1 MRTRIAAVALAALGA
16 LALAAPSAAAS
27 PAADDNEVRIYSPSG
42 VILVDCGPVGPGLPT
57 HPHQKEVCSEI
68 SDAKGDIASI
78 PPLPGQGCTDVWDPV
93 LIGVT
98 GRMDGKEILFSE
110 FQSNSGCAAIS
121 HGHVFLY

>member
-1 MRTRIAAVALAALGA
+1 MRTRTAGVALAALGV
-16 LALAAPSAAAS
+16 LALFAPPAAAA
-27 PAADDNEVRIYSPSG
+27 PAADDNELRIYSPSG
-42 VILVDCGPVGPGLPT
+42 VITVDCGAVGPGLPT

-78 PPLPGQGCTDVWDPV
+78 PPYPGGCTDVWDPV

-98 GRMDGKEILFSE
+98 GRIDGKEVLFSE
-110 FQSNSGCAAIS
+110 FQQNAGCAAIS